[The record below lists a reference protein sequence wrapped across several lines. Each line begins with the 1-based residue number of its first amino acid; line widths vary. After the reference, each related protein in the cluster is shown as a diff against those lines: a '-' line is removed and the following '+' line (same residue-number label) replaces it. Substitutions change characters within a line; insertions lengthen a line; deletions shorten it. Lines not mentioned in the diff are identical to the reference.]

1 MKNIQNFIYA
11 LLEDSFSDEEYQLSV
26 YPVENGLYT
35 EYWVAKIVD
44 ASAPNMPI
52 FDGLEG
58 NIQIYAHAKTMKK
71 AIKKLDEICA
81 QNMI

>member
-1 MKNIQNFIYA
+1 MKNIQDFIYA

-26 YPVENGLYT
+26 YPVENGIST
-35 EYWVAKIVD
+35 DYWVAKIVD
-44 ASAPNMPI
+44 TSAPNMPI

-58 NIQIYAHAKTMKK
+58 HIQIYAQAKTMKK
-71 AIKKLDEICA
+71 AIKKLDKICS